1 MGDAVSIEFQNQIET
16 QINKSLDLI
25 IFKFIELVFTTG
37 AELVQFLTGQF
48 KGLLKGLGDMIFLSI
63 LSGNYS
69 PQVENLVT
77 DFFGGDI
84 IISQFNKIVVGAF
97 NQLFYTFVQQ
107 ILVVLQNFK
116 LLALQFPSLLQNGPD
131 QFIEEFDYALNALF
145 SFFSIIKEL
154 IEENPSSINF
164 GNMNDFDGI
173 LTEFFEFIEI
183 QESQETL
190 WMNLDEIHLVFQNNV
205 MLYLIL
211 GGVLGMFWMDI
222 TPNFPELLQQLTN
235 YALDFGELIVNALSG
250 ISDSLQG

>member
-107 ILVVLQNFK
+107 FLVVLQNFK
-116 LLALQFPSLLQNGPD
+116 LLA
-131 QFIEEFDYALNALF
+131 
-145 SFFSIIKEL
+145 
-154 IEENPSSINF
+154 
-164 GNMNDFDGI
+164 
-173 LTEFFEFIEI
+173 
-183 QESQETL
+183 SQ
-190 WMNLDEIHLVFQNNV
+190 
-205 MLYLIL
+205 
-211 GGVLGMFWMDI
+211 
-222 TPNFPELLQQLTN
+222 
-235 YALDFGELIVNALSG
+235 
-250 ISDSLQG
+250 